1 MGKYIMPETTY
12 GQDQLL
18 LAISTVRHVQ
28 AFKQDF
34 VKNNGFFRATFLKN
48 KGYF

>member
-1 MGKYIMPETTY
+1 MGKSIMSETTS

-28 AFKQDF
+28 AFKQDL
-34 VKNNGFFRATFLKN
+34 VKNNGFL
-48 KGYF
+48 